1 MWRHTSAVMA
11 LTANINRDPK
21 QSRPF
26 KPSDFDPYSDQQA
39 SDENVIDVTPET
51 RAEFKNAFRGF

>member
-1 MWRHTSAVMA
+1 MA

-26 KPSDFDPYSDQQA
+26 KPSDFNPYSDRQRE
-39 SDENVIDVTPET
+39 DENVIEVTPET
-51 RAEFKNAFRGF
+51 KAEFKKAFRGF